1 MASSSETREF
11 GLHRETIYRIW
22 QNLEM
27 DFRRLFIS
35 TTMAL
40 FLLCGTLL
48 FSVRSQTPP
57 VQDDDVVRTETDLT
71 NLLFTATD
79 KQRRFITTLR
89 EEDIRL
95 FEDGTR
101 QQLFTFQRQT
111 ERPLSIA
118 LLIDV
123 SASEERTLP
132 EEKAAARAFVETI
145 VRSSRDEAAVI
156 PFEDNAYLEQPLT
169 TNVISIYQALQRV
182 EVALPSYL
190 GTGRPIGGLPSGP
203 GIRAQREGSTAIW
216 DAVAVTAG
224 EVLERSRGQRR
235 RAIILMTDG
244 FDTSSRLNRSAAIEE
259 AIKSETVIYAI
270 GIGDSRYDGVDKK
283 AVTDIAERTGGR
295 AFFTKKNTDLT
306 SAFQQIEEE
315 LRSQYLIA
323 YSSTN
328 KNRDGAYRQMRIEIT
343 NPDLRRDQLKLR
355 YRPGYF
361 AKPLEKV
368 RTASDRVTP

>member
-1 MASSSETREF
+1 
-11 GLHRETIYRIW
+11 
-22 QNLEM
+22 M
-27 DFRRLFIS
+27 DFGRRFIVTAMVVS
-35 TTMAL
+35 FILGANV
-40 FLLCGTLL
+40 
-48 FSVRSQTPP
+48 FSVRSQTTPA
-57 VQDDDVVRTETDLT
+57 QDDDVVRTETDLT

-89 EEDIRL
+89 EADIL
-95 FEDGTR
+95 IFEDGVK

-132 EEKAAARAFVETI
+132 DEKAAARAFVETI

-182 EVALPSYL
+182 EVAMPSYL

-224 EVLERSRGQRR
+224 EVLQGSREQRR

-244 FDTSSRLNRSAAIEE
+244 FDTSSRLNRDAAVAE

-270 GIGDSRYDGVDKK
+270 GIGDNRYDGVDKN

-295 AFFTKKNTDLT
+295 AFFPKKNADLAA
-306 SAFQQIEEE
+306 AFQQIEEE

-328 KNRDGAYRQMRIEIT
+328 KNRDGRYRQMRIEIA
-343 NPDLRRDQLKLR
+343 NPDRKKDQLKLR

-361 AKPLEKV
+361 AKPMEKV
-368 RTASDRVTP
+368 RTASDSDRVAP